1 MKKDYNF
8 IPIGFPLFIA
18 FLVFLFLLLPILVF
32 LYTGGIVAVFA
43 RLGFS
48 PVIGFLLFL
57 FTLIGSAINIP
68 IKRLKSK
75 APLIQERVVNF
86 FRGSYRVLVVIS
98 EDILVALN
106 VGGALI
112 PIIISLYEFI
122 RMLVS
127 GHFIQILITIISV
140 IIVSVFCHMFA
151 KPVKGVGIAIPF
163 FLPPFITVLVAFLL
177 ARGNAAAVAYISG
190 TLGTLIGAD
199 ISNLDK
205 LDELGAPVASI
216 GGAGTFDGIFLTG
229 ILSVLL
235 I

>member
-32 LYTGGIVAVFA
+32 LYTGGIVAAFA

-48 PVIGFLLFL
+48 PATGFLLFL

-68 IKRLKSK
+68 IKRLKSR

-98 EDILVALN
+98 EDILV
-106 VGGALI
+106 ALI

>member
-1 MKKDYNF
+1 MKRDYNF
-8 IPIGFPLFIA
+8 IPISFPLFLVLLA
-18 FLVFLFLLLPILVF
+18 FAFLLLPVLLF
-32 LYTGGIVAVFA
+32 LYTGGIVEAFS

-48 PVIGFLLFL
+48 PATGFLIFIL
-57 FTLIGSAINIP
+57 TLVGSAINIP
-68 IKRLKSK
+68 MKKIKSK
-75 APLIQERVVNF
+75 TPFVQDKIINF
-86 FRGSYRVLVVIS
+86 YGMSYRVPVVVS

-112 PIIISLYEFI
+112 PIIISLYEFL
-122 RMLVS
+122 RMVATR
-127 GHFIQILITIISV
+127 HFAQILITIISV
-140 IIVSVFCHMFA
+140 VIVSVFCHLFA

-163 FLPPFITVLVAFLL
+163 FIPPLITVIVASLI
-177 ARGNAAAVAYISG
+177 ARGNASAVAYISG

-199 ISNLDK
+199 ISNLNK